1 MKYRNRMFGKIGYFE
16 FPEYRS
22 IEIDN
27 LNDFKVAKSLL
38 KINFS

>member
-1 MKYRNRMFGKIGYFE
+1 MFGKIGYFE

-27 LNDFKVAKSLL
+27 LNDLKVSK
-38 KINFS
+38 KILRLNFS